1 MGWGSEQFDKNHL
14 FSSEVF
20 FERGAVEMMD
30 VVCAIYRRAG
40 VTVPLLPAPFL
51 EGKARGNCLC
61 FVDGSYTPNSKRAQ
75 FMDARAS

>member
-1 MGWGSEQFDKNHL
+1 
-14 FSSEVF
+14 
-20 FERGAVEMMD
+20 MMD